1 MDAPALDQVVK
12 SLPSGLA
19 GARVA
24 LLRCPTLSQ
33 DNARVIG
40 LTPIEQPRCLPNQ
53 QAAGPNGNVLYLTG
67 TCLSWIGSAVRTIA
81 LTDLRTAFRR
91 STPTAFRPPAQG
103 LRAAATLGPRSREEL
118 TQTGLR
124 CGGETHEVGS
134 ARCADHRPLN
144 VRPRMRSAQPAGQR
158 PAFTVR
164 RRPQAGR

>member
-33 DNARVIG
+33 DNARIIG

-67 TCLSWIGSAVRTIA
+67 TCLSWIGSAVRT
-81 LTDLRTAFRR
+81 
-91 STPTAFRPPAQG
+91 SPPGAMAHA
-103 LRAAATLGPRSREEL
+103 RVAMK
-118 TQTGLR
+118 
-124 CGGETHEVGS
+124 VGRG
-134 ARCADHRPLN
+134 RCADQPTSGKPRP
-144 VRPRMRSAQPAGQR
+144 SAKSKRHGP
-158 PAFTVR
+158 P
-164 RRPQAGR
+164 GR